1 MRLFVNVLLSGV
13 AQGMVFAAIAVG
25 LVLISRAT
33 GVVNFAQ
40 GAMAMFTTFLAYS
53 LLQQG
58 TGYWGAFFAA
68 LAMGFVFGGL
78 IERTLMRPLQGKS
91 PLNPVIVTIGLLV
104 VLEGA
109 AGSIWGNTAR
119 GFPAAFSQKGLV
131 IGTTRIAFS
140 SFDVF
145 IVAAVVVLVA
155 GIVALFRWTDVG
167 LRMRAGAFAPEV
179 ARLLGIRVGRLFTL
193 GWALACAA
201 GSLAG
206 LLVAPLSSF
215 SPYYMDLYLI
225 YGFVAAVLGGLV
237 SPLGALVGG
246 LVTGLAISFV
256 GGYVGSDLEPMA
268 ALALL
273 LIVLMARPQGLFGGT
288 VARRV

>member
-1 MRLFVNVLLSGV
+1 MQLFVNVLLSGV
-13 AQGMVFAAIAVG
+13 AQGMVFAAVALG

-33 GVVNFAQ
+33 GIINFAQ
-40 GAMAMFTTFLAYS
+40 GAMGMFTTFLAYS
-53 LLQQG
+53 LLVSG
-58 TGYWGAFFAA
+58 IGYWPAFVAA
-68 LAMGFVFGGL
+68 LAMGFVLGGVV
-78 IERTLMRPLQGKS
+78 ERTLIRPLQGK
-91 PLNPVIVTIGLLV
+91 PALNPVIVTIGLLV
-104 VLEGA
+104 VLEGV

-131 IGTTRIAFS
+131 IGTTRVAFS
-140 SFDVF
+140 HFDVF
-145 IVAAVVVLVA
+145 VVAAVAALVA
-155 GIVALFRWTDVG
+155 AMVALFRWTDIG
-167 LRMRAGAFAPEV
+167 LRMRAAAFAPEV
-179 ARLLGIRVGRLFTL
+179 ARLLGVRVGRLFTL

-225 YGFVAAVLGGLV
+225 YGFTAAVLGGLV

-256 GGYVGSDLEPMA
+256 GGYVGSDLQPLA

-273 LIVLMARPQGLFGGT
+273 LIVLMARPQGLFGGAA
-288 VARRV
+288 ARRV

>member
-1 MRLFVNVLLSGV
+1 MGFFVDVVLSGV
-13 AQGMVFAAIAVG
+13 TNGMVFAAIALS

-40 GAMAMFTTFLAYS
+40 GAMAMFTTFVAYS
-53 LLQQG
+53 LLVQG
-58 TGYWGAFFAA
+58 IGYWPTFFVAIA
-68 LAMGFVFGGL
+68 IGFVFGGVV
-78 IERTLMRPLQGKS
+78 ERTLMRPLHGRS

-109 AGSIWGNTAR
+109 AGSIWGNTSR
-119 GFPAAFSQKGLV
+119 KFPAAFSQSGLV
-131 IGTTRIAFS
+131 IGTTRVAFS
-140 SFDVF
+140 PFDVF
-145 IVAAVVVLVA
+145 IVVAVLVLVA
-155 GIVALFRWTDVG
+155 GIVALFRWTDLG
-167 LRMRAGAFAPEV
+167 LRMRAAAFSPEV
-179 ARLLGIRVGRLFTL
+179 ARLLGVRVGRLFTL

-206 LLVAPLSSF
+206 LLIAPLTSF

-237 SPLGALVGG
+237 SPIGALLGG
-246 LVTGLAISFV
+246 LTTGLAISFA
-256 GGYVGSDLEPMA
+256 GGYIGPDVEPMA

-273 LIVLMARPQGLFGGT
+273 LIVLMARPQGLLGGSA
-288 VARRV
+288 ARRV

>member
-1 MRLFVNVLLSGV
+1 MTDFFQYLV
-13 AQGMVFAAIAVG
+13 AGLAVG
-25 LVLISRAT
+25 CTYALLGSGFVMIYRVT
-33 GVVNFAQ
+33 QVVNFAQ

-53 LLQQG
+53 FLEQG
-58 TGYWGAFFAA
+58 IGYWPAFVAA
-68 LAMGFVFGGL
+68 LAIGFVFGGL
-78 IERTLMRPLQGKS
+78 VERTLMRPLQGKP

-104 VLEGA
+104 VLEGV
-109 AGSIWGNTAR
+109 AGSIWGNTSP

-131 IGTTRIAFS
+131 IGTTRVAFS
-140 SFDVF
+140 AFDVF
-145 IVAAVVVLVA
+145 IVGAVVVPVA
-155 GIVALFRWTDVG
+155 AIVALFRWTDVG

-179 ARLLGIRVGRLFTL
+179 ARLLGVRVGRLFTL

-206 LLVAPLSSF
+206 LLVAPISSF
-215 SPYYMDLYLI
+215 SPYYMDLYPI

-237 SPLGALVGG
+237 SPFGALVGG
-246 LVTGLAISFV
+246 LITGLAISFV

-268 ALALL
+268 ALVLL
-273 LIVLMARPQGLFGGT
+273 LIVLMARPQGLFGGA